1 MMMVM
6 MNTMHKTAVVN
17 RDQSDTADRKH
28 DRRAQQ
34 DGIVHL
40 CVNVEARKMK
50 ARMTSND
57 SRSR

>member
-1 MMMVM
+1 M